1 MVPVFWRWREG
12 VDRSGAGQVCETGA
26 RQFTTFQ
33 RSRQA
38 LELKLIGW
46 SRLGSSR
53 KNVKRTISSTYAGEQ
68 PSIKQYTNGE
78 RESSGRSPVGEI
90 ASPIGEQGERRLT
103 TKNNTTSLAVSN
115 LSSLD
120 SEVKWVAVPHMQRAQ
135 LSVKNCNLDSTT
147 AASQMHQVNHSVE
160 LSNGEWMI

>member
-1 MVPVFWRWREG
+1 MESGVAERTKSLRKMVPVFWRWREG
-12 VDRSGAGQVCETGA
+12 VDRSGAGQVRETGA
-26 RQFTTFQ
+26 HQFTTFQ

-90 ASPIGEQGERRLT
+90 ASPIGEQGERRLPTKT
-103 TKNNTTSLAVSN
+103 TLPLLQSAT
-115 LSSLD
+115 
-120 SEVKWVAVPHMQRAQ
+120 
-135 LSVKNCNLDSTT
+135 
-147 AASQMHQVNHSVE
+147 
-160 LSNGEWMI
+160 